1 MNFELSEDQ
10 ARIRD
15 AVRDFAETRIA
26 PGVVERERHET
37 FPREVVAG
45 LAEMGILG
53 MMVPEEYGGAGA
65 DALSF
70 ILMLEELARVCAS
83 TAVIVSVNNSVF
95 CYPLWKFGS
104 EEQKRTIL
112 TEVASGRALGAYG
125 LDRAA
130 VRLRRGQPEDAGRP
144 RRGRLRVE
152 RREGLDHQRRRGEVV
167 PRHGDD
173 GPGRRDPR
181 DHRLPGV
188 LRGRGLSRRR
198 RPRTRWACGR
208 RRPRRSISTTSVCRP
223 RAAWGQEG
231 EGFTI
236 AMRTL
241 DHSRIGI
248 AAQGIGIARACY
260 DASVE
265 YARTR
270 ETFGKKLA
278 EHEIIAFQIADMR
291 VQIEASKLLT
301 YRAAVRSEIAGVRI
315 SREASMAKVFATE
328 ACNAIAARAVQI
340 FGGYGYSKEYAGR
353 ALLPRRPRH
362 DDLRGHERDP
372 AHGRVE
378 EPAGG
383 EVARGGGEA
392 GRDQRR
398 CDARDRRDTGGVR
411 GG

>member
-10 ARIRD
+10 TRIRN
-15 AVRDFAETRIA
+15 AVRDFAENRIA

-37 FPREVVAG
+37 FPREIVAG

-53 MMVPEEYGGAGA
+53 MMVPEEYGGSGA

-70 ILMLEELARVCAS
+70 ILVLEELARVCAS

-125 LDRAA
+125 LSESQSGSDAANQKTRAVRDGDAYVLNGAKAWITNAGEAKWYLVMAMTDPAAGTRGITAFLVSSEDSGFRVGAPEDKMGLRASKTAA
-130 VRLRRGQPEDAGRP
+130 VFF
-144 RRGRLRVE
+144 
-152 RREGLDHQRRRGEVV
+152 
-167 PRHGDD
+167 DD
-173 GPGRRDPR
+173 V
-181 DHRLPGV
+181 RLPAA
-188 LRGRGLSRRR
+188 RRV
-198 RPRTRWACGR
+198 G
-208 RRPRRSISTTSVCRP
+208 
-223 RAAWGQEG
+223 GEG

-236 AMRTL
+236 AMKTL

-248 AAQGIGIARACY
+248 AAQGIGISRACY
-260 DASVE
+260 DASVA
-265 YARTR
+265 YAATR

-340 FGGYGYSKEYAGR
+340 FGGYGYSKEYAVERYYRDARVTTIYEGTSEIQR
-353 ALLPRRPRH
+353 MVVSKNLL
-362 DDLRGHERDP
+362 
-372 AHGRVE
+372 
-378 EPAGG
+378 
-383 EVARGGGEA
+383 A
-392 GRDQRR
+392 GR
-398 CDARDRRDTGGVR
+398 
-411 GG
+411 